1 MKGRPTS
8 RLSGVADLF
17 RTPSPASTQE
27 FSETPHS
34 LYSDIPETPDGPGEM
49 MVSPISSVK
58 KKSATPKLG
67 GVKNLF
73 NQIKRR
79 SEAKLGGVKQLLT
92 TPKQKSPASPSG
104 VKEMFMV
111 ICFLLNTELIYF
123 ELLN

>member
-1 MKGRPTS
+1 VKGQPKS

-17 RTPSPASTQE
+17 RTPSPASTPE

-34 LYSDIPETPDGPGEM
+34 LYSDIPETPNGPGEM

-58 KKSATPKLG
+58 KKSAATPKLG

-73 NQIKRR
+73 KQTKRR
-79 SEAKLGGVKQLLT
+79 SEPKLGGVKQLLT
-92 TPKQKSPASPSG
+92 TPKQSKSPASLSG

-111 ICFLLNTELIYF
+111 ICFLLNTEF
-123 ELLN
+123 ELLS